1 MDKSVQNNRT
11 AMLIKFVAVSGL
23 LTPRNVALRM
33 MRVITIHAAKATI
46 LILIFIFV
54 RVIDTRDRG

>member
-23 LTPRNVALRM
+23 LTPRSVALTM

-46 LILIFIFV
+46 LIFIFV
-54 RVIDTRDRG
+54 RVIDS

>member
-23 LTPRNVALRM
+23 LIPRSVALM
-33 MRVITIHAAKATI
+33 MRRVITIHATKATI
-46 LILIFIFV
+46 LILMFIFV
-54 RVIDTRDRG
+54 RVIDN